1 MTRRELP
8 VSARTC
14 DARANH
20 GIGGIPN
27 FQVADQGEGR
37 IFVAAVRLKLSARDL
52 ACGTEAGRMVPL
64 PHEPKRFP
72 KLTALDS
79 APDQIGLDH
88 LSIPAAGQI
97 PFRALQRSAQS
108 VG

>member
-1 MTRRELP
+1 
-8 VSARTC
+8 
-14 DARANH
+14 
-20 GIGGIPN
+20 
-27 FQVADQGEGR
+27 
-37 IFVAAVRLKLSARDL
+37 
-52 ACGTEAGRMVPL
+52 MVPL